1 MRFKCIEPP
10 HLSFNLFQS
19 HSQPSILF
27 ANSSIDKNASIM
39 KKMKLAC
46 HPTLSHYFYCERPIV
61 DIVDANLTQVSA
73 VVLSLSDIES
83 GELYRIHQ
91 TGFQLPVFIAVN
103 LNDTVSAELLNQV
116 SGIVITDKSAHQ
128 KNSALINEAAQQYE
142 KSLTTPFFSRL
153 VNYVAEKNVA
163 FDCPGHQGGEFFR
176 RHPAGEQFYQYF
188 GENLFRS
195 DLCNADVEMGDLL
208 IHEGAPYDAQTFA
221 AQVFNADKTYFVLNG
236 TSSSNKVALNAL
248 LAPND
253 LVLFDRNNHKSNHHG
268 ALIQA
273 GATPIYLETAR
284 NPFGFIGGIDAH
296 CFEESYLR
304 QQIAEITPERQ
315 FDKRPFRLAVI
326 QLGTY
331 DGTIYNARQVVDKIG
346 HLCDYILF
354 DSAWVGYEQFI
365 PMMKQCSPLLL
376 TLNKDDPG
384 ILVTQSVHKQLA
396 GFSQT
401 SQIHKKDA
409 HLKGQSRYVNHKRM
423 NNAFMMHASTS
434 PFYPL
439 FAALDVNAKMH
450 SGKSGEAMWMSC
462 VKQGIEARKSLL
474 KQCQFIKPFIPEVV
488 DGLAWQDHDTNEIAH
503 DQRFFNFIPDDNWHS
518 FEGYATNQYFV
529 DPCKLM
535 LTTPGINPHTGEYES
550 FGVPASILA
559 NYLREHGVIPEKS
572 DLNSILFLLTPAEHQ
587 AKFDRLI
594 SLIVQFE
601 KHLVEDVS
609 LEQILPSVYRRYQSR
624 YQGYTLRQLCQEM
637 HDICVTYNIKLL
649 QKQMFRK
656 SHFPKRALSPQQANI
671 EFVRGNVEFLPLN
684 KLAGRIAAEGAL
696 PYPPGVLCAVP
707 GEIWDG
713 AVLRYFQALEVTLN
727 QLPGFSTELQGVYIY
742 DEDDGSKRIY
752 AYVIKE

>member
-1 MRFKCIEPP
+1 M
-10 HLSFNLFQS
+10 
-19 HSQPSILF
+19 HSNHIHNQVYCRHIFPL
-27 ANSSIDKNASIM
+27 IM
-39 KKMKLAC
+39 KFERNRVMTKMKLAC
-46 HPTLSHYFYCERPIV
+46 SQDLSLYFSGERPI
-61 DIVDANLTQVSA
+61 IHITEANLTQVSA
-73 VVLSLSDIES
+73 IVLSLKDIDS
-83 GELYRIHQ
+83 GELARVQH
-91 TGFQLPVFIAVN
+91 TGFQLPVFIAVS
-103 LNDTVSAELLNQV
+103 LNDVIPADLLNQV
-116 SGIVITDKSAHQ
+116 TGIVITEKSAYQ
-128 KNSALINEAAQQYE
+128 KNSALIIKAASQYE
-142 KSLTTPFFSRL
+142 DNLSTPFFSRL
-153 VNYVAEKNVA
+153 VNYVEKNNIA
-163 FDCPGHQGGEFFR
+163 FDCPGHQGGAFFR

-188 GENLFRS
+188 GANLFRA

-208 IHEGAPYDAQTFA
+208 IHEGAPYDAQAFA
-221 AQVFNADKTYFVLNG
+221 AKVFNADKTYFVLNG

-296 CFEESYLR
+296 CFEEAYLR
-304 QQIAEITPERQ
+304 EQIAEIQPKRQ
-315 FDKRPFRLAVI
+315 YDKRPFRLAVI

-376 TLNKDDPG
+376 TLNKNDPG

-409 HLKGQSRYVNHKRM
+409 HIKGQQRYINHKRM

-439 FAALDVNAKMH
+439 FAALDINAKMH
-450 SGKSGEAMWMSC
+450 SGKSGEAMWMDC
-462 VKQGIEARKSLL
+462 VKQGIEARKQLL
-474 KQCQFIKPFIPEVV
+474 KQCQFIKPFIPESV
-488 DGLAWQDHDTNEIAH
+488 DGRPWQDHDTDEIAH
-503 DQRFFNFIPDDNWHS
+503 DQRFFNFIPSDNWHA
-518 FEGYATNQYFV
+518 FEGYANNQYFV

-535 LTTPGINPHTGEYES
+535 LTTPGIDPHTGEYEH
-550 FGVPASILA
+550 FGVPATILA
-559 NYLREHGVIPEKS
+559 NYLREQGVVPEKS
-572 DLNSILFLLTPAEHQ
+572 DLNSILFLLTPAEH
-587 AKFDRLI
+587 AEKFERLI
-594 SLIVQFE
+594 ALIVKFE
-601 KHLVEDVS
+601 KLLIEDAPLSQV
-609 LEQILPSVYRRYQSR
+609 LPSVCHRYQSR

-637 HDICVTYNIKLL
+637 HDICVKHNIKLL

-656 SHFPKRALSPQQANI
+656 AHFPQRALSPQQANI
-671 EFVRGNVEFLPLN
+671 EFVRGNIEFLPLCE
-684 KLAGRIAAEGAL
+684 LEGRIAAEGAL

-713 AVLRYFQALEVTLN
+713 AVLRYFQALEVTIN
-727 QLPGFSTELQGVYIY
+727 QLPGFSSELQGVYIY
-742 DEDDGSKRIY
+742 DEKEGNKRIY
-752 AYVIKE
+752 AYVLKD